1 MSWASWTTA
10 GVYTGR
16 GGVLTEEGGIVTGDL
31 TVHTTYADDEARVAV
46 QYTGASDWFTLSGSP
61 VPCASEQESRDLHDA
76 VVAAV
81 RAGGGATVPY
91 PPDTPSAP
99 RRTVSD

>member
-16 GGVLTEEGGIVTGDL
+16 GGVLTVEAGVLTGDL
-31 TVHTTYADDEARVAV
+31 TVHTTYIDAEARVAV
-46 QYTGASDWFTLSGSP
+46 QYSGASDWFTMSGSP
-61 VPCASEQESRDLHDA
+61 VPCGSEEESRDLHDA

-81 RAGGGATVPY
+81 REGGGATVPTL
-91 PPDTPSAP
+91 PHLSG
-99 RRTVSD
+99 

>member
-16 GGVLTEEGGIVTGDL
+16 GGVLTDEVGVVTGDV
-31 TVHTTYADDEARVAV
+31 TVHTTYAEGEARVAV
-46 QYTGASDWFTLSGSP
+46 QYSGASDWFTMSGSP
-61 VPCASEQESRDLHDA
+61 VPCGSEEASRDLHDA

-81 RAGGGATVPY
+81 REGGGARVPIL
-91 PPDTPSAP
+91 PHLSG
-99 RRTVSD
+99 

>member
-16 GGVLTEEGGIVTGDL
+16 GGVLTVEGGVVTGDL
-31 TVHTTYADDEARVAV
+31 TVHTTWTRVEREARVAV
-46 QYTGASDWFTLSGSP
+46 QYSGASDWFTMSGSP
-61 VPCASEQESRDLHDA
+61 VPCESEEESRDLHDA

-81 RAGGGATVPY
+81 REGNGATVPSLPV
-91 PPDTPSAP
+91 PP
-99 RRTVSD
+99 V